1 MLLNE
6 VTLNMEK
13 ENHNAATA
21 QSSQPESRSAPAPAR
36 SAREDK
42 AGGRGSA
49 KRDEMIDILRNKR
62 KAGALFRR
70 MTREDN
76 EATYELLGDV
86 IQAQKDEEA
95 AAAAEHQKKLAAAR
109 EALRHL
115 QQQGVDQKEIAL
127 LLEEARKEVSG

>member
-1 MLLNE
+1 
-6 VTLNMEK
+6 MEK
-13 ENHNAATA
+13 ENHNAATV
-21 QSSQPESRSAPAPAR
+21 QSSQPESRSEPAPAR

-42 AGGRGSA
+42 AGTRGRGSA
-49 KRDEMIDILRNKR
+49 KRDEVIDILRNKR

-95 AAAAEHQKKLAAAR
+95 AAAAEHQKKLAAAK